1 MTNINEILN
10 SNALAAMIDAKRI
23 SKGYHP
29 TLPLA
34 ILNYTALAQYAGE
47 WTHEERVCRGLI
59 VDYKGNI
66 IARGPSKFFNYGQ
79 AGAPEIP
86 LDATVWVSRKEDGSL
101 GIGWEYE
108 GEFGIATR
116 GSFVSEQALHATA
129 LLNDKDRRKIKAEL
143 EDRHTPIWEIV
154 YPENRIV
161 LDYGG
166 RDELIRLGS
175 VDNESGMITRRSV
188 NIFKNWR
195 ENFKVET
202 TFAEAL
208 AMPVPDDEE
217 GYVIDWLSEDRQM
230 LGHVKLKGERYKQL
244 HALMTNTNARNVWI
258 QLAVRELHEYIQKP
272 KEWATFLEMDP
283 KDAERVDTSTSFAEW
298 LGEVPDEFG
307 EWVDQ
312 VRNDIVV
319 AMCSYASKFANDYA
333 LASQIDD
340 KRARYEQVL
349 SKSLAGKEV
358 GRWVDTGDATPVY
371 LKAWKLAKPAGTN
384 TPFRK
389 DED

>member
-1 MTNINEILN
+1 MTNIHEILDYD
-10 SNALAAMIDAKRI
+10 ALSAMFAAKRI

-59 VDYKGNI
+59 VDYNGNV

-79 AGAPEIP
+79 AGAPEIS
-86 LDATVWVSRKEDGSL
+86 LDTPVWVTRKEDGSL
-101 GIGWEYE
+101 GIGWSYE
-108 GEFGIATR
+108 GEYGIATR
-116 GSFVSEQALHATA
+116 GSFVSEQAIHATN
-129 LLNDKDRRKIKAEL
+129 LLTKKDKMVIDYSAKNGR
-143 EDRHTPIWEIV
+143 TQIWEIV

-161 LDYGG
+161 LDYAA
-166 RDELIRLGS
+166 RDEIISLGGVRNTDGLI
-175 VDNESGMITRRSV
+175 VERSM
-188 NIFKNWR
+188 NIFR
-195 ENFKVET
+195 ETPKSAYPEIT
-202 TFAEAL
+202 LAEAL
-208 AMPVPDDEE
+208 ALPIPDDEE
-217 GYVIDWLSEDRQM
+217 GYVLDIHTKDRDTI
-230 LGHVKLKGERYKQL
+230 GHVKLKGERYKQL

-272 KEWATFLEMDP
+272 NEWATFLEMDP

-312 VRNDIVV
+312 VRNDIVTD
-319 AMCSYASKFANDYA
+319 MCSYASKFANEYA
-333 LASQIDD
+333 LASQIED

-349 SKSLAGKEV
+349 SKSLAGKEI